1 MLPVISLRL
10 DHSYFLIKQVSRSK
24 NGLQPQLIRYDASVD
39 AGAPT
44 KALTLSVIGTQ
55 RIFIFMLSTIMC

>member
-1 MLPVISLRL
+1 MLPAISLRL
-10 DHSYFLIKQVSRSK
+10 DYSGFLIKQVSRSK

-44 KALTLSVIGTQ
+44 KTLTLSLIGTQ
-55 RIFIFMLSTIMC
+55 RIFIFMLSTMIC